1 MRNYG
6 SEVRS
11 LITPLQ
17 IATSSPP
24 KSYFQ
29 RNPMSSS
36 LPPWHQAIYTQIGYT
51 ANQDIDTPSSTP
63 QQPESFS
70 PPSTSTLTTPKTP
83 KRRRAITDAERKALR
98 TYAASSPNGK
108 PRHQDLSRWFE
119 SQYAHRLSQ
128 STISTIL
135 GPKFAYLDTSTS
147 IRPSKK
153 KNRACQ
159 WPDLE
164 LALFHWQQG
173 MMHMEAPV
181 TIEQLKKMA
190 ARFWESMDQYAGLEA
205 PKFSDGWVE
214 GYKARHPM
222 KKRVEHGDALQAVKT
237 LRAHAR
243 QQELGDQRKGE
254 VDGLLRALHGYE
266 GVLNGLMV
274 EGQQQQIQQ
283 EGQRQQQQQQ
293 QQQQHSDGFLM

>member
-1 MRNYG
+1 MRYHG
-6 SEVRS
+6 SEVRYS
-11 LITPLQ
+11 IPPLQ
-17 IATSSPP
+17 TATSSSP

-36 LPPWHQAIYTQIGYT
+36 LPPWQQAIYTQIGYA
-51 ANQDIDTPSSTP
+51 ANQDVDTPSSTP

-70 PPSTSTLTTPKTP
+70 QPSTSTLTTPKTP

-98 TYAASSPNGK
+98 THAASSPNGK
-108 PRHQDLSRWFE
+108 PRHQDLGRWFE

-164 LALFHWQQG
+164 LALSHWQQG
-173 MMHMEAPV
+173 MMHMDAPV

-190 ARFWESMDQYAGLEA
+190 ARFWESMDQYAGMEA

-237 LRAHAR
+237 LRAHVR
-243 QQELGDQRKGE
+243 QQEFGGDQRKGE
-254 VDGLLRALHGYE
+254 ADGLLRALHGYE
-266 GVLNGLMV
+266 GVLSGLMV

-293 QQQQHSDGFLM
+293 QQQSNGFLM